1 MSVCFLS
8 SLRSDLAHT
17 SCSLQST
24 GLHHF
29 DLSISF
35 VSNGRRITVFL
46 TSFRRSTPSQSST
59 SVSAWVSPMSTSSI
73 TRPTLFSS
81 TLRRSWVTQSLEF
94 PLVRIFL
101 LSLSRSAVL
110 IKLTTQQQNTGG
122 HEHNCGFCGFGCTSS
137 EKQGGVITF
146 LRDAAERGAKFFI
159 ETSVER
165 LLFAAT
171 PSTSLPTTVQDLD
184 KYTPT
189 SSRKH
194 CIGALIKDKNG
205 TLALIRARQAVVVS
219 AGTIHSP
226 AVLMRSGLKNSR
238 IGQNL
243 RLHPVAVSF
252 SPTRSLSPFDL
263 TLLRDL

>member
-1 MSVCFLS
+1 MGV
-8 SLRSDLAHT
+8 SDEHLKHNKANEILVEA
-17 SCSLQST
+17 SKKL
-24 GLHHF
+24 GYP
-29 DLSISF
+29 IARIP
-35 VSNGRRITVFL
+35 VSQAV
-46 TSFRRSTPSQSST
+46 
-59 SVSAWVSPMSTSSI
+59 
-73 TRPTLFSS
+73 LFSS
-81 TLRRSWVTQSLEF
+81 TLTSLTSGS
-94 PLVRIFL
+94 P
-101 LSLSRSAVL
+101 S
-110 IKLTTQQQNTGG
+110 QQNTGG

-171 PSTSLPTTVQDLD
+171 PSSSLPTTVADLD

-252 SPTRSLSPFDL
+252 P
-263 TLLRDL
+263 LLILCSTQSI